1 LNNLQA
7 YTFGVDPS
15 MPSRTP
21 LLNISNVGSNS
32 VTLSFLARAAGSGAG
47 YAGLT
52 RYYNLESTTNL
63 TNSSWV
69 PLAGYSNIQASNQ
82 MVSVSKN
89 TSGASRLFYRL
100 KAWLQ

>member
-1 LNNLQA
+1 
-7 YTFGVDPS
+7 
-15 MPSRTP
+15 M
-21 LLNISNVGSNS
+21 
-32 VTLSFLARAAGSGAG
+32 TLSFLARAAGSGAG

-52 RYYNLESTTNL
+52 RYYNLEATTNL

-82 MVSVSKN
+82 LVTITNN
-89 TSGASRLFYRL
+89 TSVASKLFYRL

>member
-1 LNNLQA
+1 
-7 YTFGVDPS
+7 
-15 MPSRTP
+15 M
-21 LLNISNVGSNS
+21 
-32 VTLSFLARAAGSGAG
+32 TLSFLARAAGSDIG

-69 PLAGYSNIQASNQ
+69 PVAGYTNLPASNQ
-82 MVSVSKN
+82 TIIFSTN
-89 TSGASRLFYRL
+89 TSSATKFFYRL